1 VSRQTGRGKDSSG
14 ARRPDASM
22 ALIQDTFN
30 RTLDPAYEE
39 VAKRRE
45 SQGLPAATVWGT
57 PAIVVGAVLTGLLIG
72 MAGGTLRERS
82 QSVSEARTELIA
94 QIQEQQDVADQRS
107 ESIRQLQEDISSAES
122 SALNRTGPAME
133 AQISRLLVT
142 TGTQA
147 VTGPGMLVS
156 LDDGP
161 TPDGEDAQSDRS
173 VNAVAA
179 ADLQWITNALWE
191 AGAEAIAVNGQRL
204 TVRSAIRSAG
214 PAILVNFRPLTRPYT
229 IYAIGDPDQLASNL
243 GSGPGGAYLGVLHD
257 NFGISVDTSTS
268 ESITLPGAVIGSLR
282 SAKVVDE
289 GTDSATASPTSGG
302 TTP

>member
-1 VSRQTGRGKDSSG
+1 MSSRTRQGKSQSQ

-30 RTLDPAYEE
+30 RTLDPAYET

-45 SQGLPAATVWGT
+45 SQGLPPATVWGT
-57 PAIVVGAVLTGLLIG
+57 PAIIVGAILTGLLIG
-72 MAGGTLRERS
+72 MAGSTLRERS
-82 QSVSEARTELIA
+82 QSVSEARSELVA
-94 QIQEQQDVADQRS
+94 QIQEQQQVAERRS
-107 ESIRQLQEDISSAES
+107 ENIRLLQEDISSAES
-122 SALNRTGPAME
+122 SALTQTGPAMQ
-133 AQISRLLVT
+133 AQINRLLVS
-142 TGTQA
+142 TGNQA

-161 TPDGEDAQSDRS
+161 PPDGGDTQSDRS

-179 ADLQWITNALWE
+179 ADLQWVTNAMWG
-191 AGAEAIAVNGQRL
+191 AGAEAIAINGQRL

-229 IYAIGDPDQLASNL
+229 IYAIGDPDQLTTNL
-243 GSGPGGAYLGVLHD
+243 GNGPGGAYLGVLHD

-282 SAKVVDE
+282 SATVAEEDQE
-289 GTDSATASPTSGG
+289 SATASPTTGG